1 MTETYE
7 ITCYEGA
14 IARLEVMLEDMRGD
28 YPGVGDAD
36 IIHSAVEVLLDDTTI
51 DPKVR
56 VQVAQRE
63 LGWDPESDSDLLRRH
78 GLAQ

>member
-28 YPGVGDAD
+28 YPDTNSSD
-36 IIHSAVEVLLDDTTI
+36 IEHAAIIVLLDDTTV
-51 DPKVR
+51 DPAVR
-56 VQVAQRE
+56 IELARCK